1 MREYFKTIG
10 ILVIPLAIYL
20 IYAVTPYSI
29 DIAGHTLQKID
40 LSNIIDLPTSSA
52 SQSGRP
58 TDQETMQA
66 DVDSIAVSK
75 QETPVDTV
83 RKRILIFG
91 DSMVEGL
98 TPRLADYCA
107 QNGHTLYS
115 VCWYGSTTVG
125 WVGRLDSLR
134 NYVAWA
140 SPDFVMVSLGGNE
153 LLTRDIQRRKQCVM
167 QIMEVIGNRPCVWIA
182 TPSWVDDPTIVE
194 VERSVVGQ
202 KRFFDSTKLTFQR
215 RSDHM
220 HPTVKSFNEWMDS
233 IAVWLGSQETSHPIR
248 MDIPVKGLK
257 RIWNGIVIGTDG
269 IRRGG
274 NIPAPPSQK
283 ANTPAEEPQP
293 NAGQPAGQAVHSQVP
308 AAPAIPETPAM
319 QTE

>member
-1 MREYFKTIG
+1 MREYIKTIG
-10 ILVIPLAIYL
+10 ILAIPLAIYL
-20 IYAVTPYSI
+20 IYAISPYNI
-29 DIAGHTLQKID
+29 DIAGYRLQKID
-40 LSNIIDLPTSSA
+40 LSDVINRSSA
-52 SQSGRP
+52 STFQ
-58 TDQETMQA
+58 DTMQA
-66 DVDSIAVSK
+66 KSDSILAAR
-75 QETPVDTV
+75 QEMPVDTA

-98 TPRLADYCA
+98 TPRLSEYCA

-134 NYVAWA
+134 SYVAWA
-140 SPDFVMVSLGGNE
+140 SPDYIMVSLGGNE
-153 LLTRDIQRRKQCVM
+153 LQTRDIQRRKQSVM

-182 TPSWVDDPTIVE
+182 TPSWVDDPTIID

-202 KRFFDSTKLTFQR
+202 KRFYDSTKLSFQR

-220 HPTVKSFNEWMDS
+220 HPTAKSFNEWMDS
-233 IAVWLGSQETSHPIR
+233 IAVWLSSQETAHPIMMEKPAKR
-248 MDIPVKGLK
+248 LR
-257 RIWNGIVIGTDG
+257 RIWNGIIIGTDG

-274 NIPAPPSQK
+274 VTPVSQLPKSNAAARPEESQATTDETHELPAAQPAPS
-283 ANTPAEEPQP
+283 NT
-293 NAGQPAGQAVHSQVP
+293 P
-308 AAPAIPETPAM
+308 AAPATTEGTAT